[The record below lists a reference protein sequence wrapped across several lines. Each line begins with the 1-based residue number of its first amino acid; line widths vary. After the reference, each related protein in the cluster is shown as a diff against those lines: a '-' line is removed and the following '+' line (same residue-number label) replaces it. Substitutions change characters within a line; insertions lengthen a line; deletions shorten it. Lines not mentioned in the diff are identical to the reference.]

1 MRLTGCTLC
10 SAFLV
15 SNCIAVQTMY
25 SRYCNDDSSQFLA
38 MAINCLGCK
47 YANGLMV
54 DTSCTFLLA
63 LKLHLDHHFEWDHSP
78 VYCDLYLY
86 LCKYVPM
93 VNLSSY
99 TLSITPSQSVYKPQ
113 ENVLEFNLN
122 PKTFLSLCLWNLLIF
137 STSVFVPR
145 TILIPILYPTFSSHL
160 EKWNATLS
168 LFELNWWWVK

>member
-99 TLSITPSQSVYKPQ
+99 TLSITPSQSVHKPQ

-145 TILIPILYPTFSSHL
+145 TILIPILYSTFSSH
-160 EKWNATLS
+160 
-168 LFELNWWWVK
+168 